1 MTSPGISLISLLIHD
16 YDTALT
22 FFVSKLGFTLI
33 EDTPAMTSNTGKPK
47 RWVVVRPPGPLGPP
61 QPSGYAGGADILL
74 AQAEGEAQ
82 KAMVG
87 EQWAGRV
94 GLFWRTRNFDEIY
107 ERLKTAGVRFDGEVR
122 VEEYGRVVV
131 WEDIWGNKWDLLGL
145 ASGEE

>member
-1 MTSPGISLISLLIHD
+1 MTNPGISLISLLIHD

-33 EDTPAMTSNTGKPK
+33 EDTPAITSNTGKPK
-47 RWVVVRPPGPLGPP
+47 RWVVVRPPGPP
-61 QPSGYAGGADILL
+61 GGADILL
-74 AQAEGEAQ
+74 ARAEGDAQ

-107 ERLKTAGVRFDGEVR
+107 ERLKRAGVRFDGEVR
-122 VEEYGRVVV
+122 VEAYGKVVV
-131 WEDIWGNKWDLLGL
+131 WFDISGNKWDLLGPV
-145 ASGEE
+145 SGEE